1 MGTNLYST
9 GVIMAGVWVAVAVV
23 TDRGGGAAAAVV
35 GLRHHNIR
43 SRDGGG
49 GVKHVCSP
57 SRAFAC
63 VRVSV
68 RDAVAS
74 TFLDR

>member
-1 MGTNLYST
+1 
-9 GVIMAGVWVAVAVV
+9 MAGVWVAVAVV
-23 TDRGGGAAAAVV
+23 TDRAGGGGGAAAAAVV